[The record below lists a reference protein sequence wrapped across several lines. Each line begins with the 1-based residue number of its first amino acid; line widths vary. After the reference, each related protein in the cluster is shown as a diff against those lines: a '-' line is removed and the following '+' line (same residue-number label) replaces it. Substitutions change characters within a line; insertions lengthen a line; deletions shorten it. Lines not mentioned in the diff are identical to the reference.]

1 MLFDRA
7 RLDAGLLQLENH
19 IGVAVTRGRFVIAT
33 PVDSLHAEF
42 ARELR
47 DEVTSAAM
55 QYPQTATLLAER
67 LVQFRDRAV
76 DKGHP
81 PVSAI
86 FQGVKDLGV
95 EDEHAMHLGGIGQ
108 RVVQRGVVVV
118 AQVAAEPDQG
128 GVSDGHGQR
137 TPGCRPRR

>member
-55 QYPQTATLLAER
+55 QHAQTATLLA
-67 LVQFRDRAV
+67 
-76 DKGHP
+76 
-81 PVSAI
+81 
-86 FQGVKDLGV
+86 
-95 EDEHAMHLGGIGQ
+95 
-108 RVVQRGVVVV
+108 
-118 AQVAAEPDQG
+118 
-128 GVSDGHGQR
+128 
-137 TPGCRPRR
+137 